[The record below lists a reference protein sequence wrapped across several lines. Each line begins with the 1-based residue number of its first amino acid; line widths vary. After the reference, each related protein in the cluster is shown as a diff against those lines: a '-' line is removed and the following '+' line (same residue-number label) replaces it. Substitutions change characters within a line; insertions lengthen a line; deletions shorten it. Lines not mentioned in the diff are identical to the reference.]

1 VPGADGRGN
10 EVHRRSPD
18 PTLRRQPPAPSQRR
32 RRCTPAAAGTWML
45 GLTVRQFILVWLVFL
60 AVLLLASA
68 RHGQ

>member
-1 VPGADGRGN
+1 
-10 EVHRRSPD
+10 
-18 PTLRRQPPAPSQRR
+18 
-32 RRCTPAAAGTWML
+32 ML